1 MIWDEKDQKLLD
13 YVRAMKAPLSDFFD
27 LAEDELKRAP
37 VRLVETTPLTQHLAS
52 SKPAEGN
59 SPMDLHEQ
67 LRQQQADTK
76 DANDLLTVDPNA
88 EKVLRDHEGEV
99 AHEAYMARQKAKPTP
114 RQIEEA
120 AATLNA
126 PGGRESDHDFTKR
139 FEEQKRRRRP
149 LEFMTEAEV
158 KAVNETL
165 TLEQPAGLL
174 S

>member
-120 AATLNA
+120 DAALS
-126 PGGRESDHDFTKR
+126 GGSRESDNDFDR
-139 FEEQKRRRRP
+139 RLAEQKRRQRP

-165 TLEQPAGLL
+165 TLEQPAGVL